1 MLSDVQHGQFSF
13 TKGVITAEIMLS
25 LSWTLN
31 RGQLNLDRFEFWQLT
46 SQLLE
51 LDVALLRNSFSKPS
65 SPT

>member
-51 LDVALLRNSFSKPS
+51 LDVCMFDAFA
-65 SPT
+65 